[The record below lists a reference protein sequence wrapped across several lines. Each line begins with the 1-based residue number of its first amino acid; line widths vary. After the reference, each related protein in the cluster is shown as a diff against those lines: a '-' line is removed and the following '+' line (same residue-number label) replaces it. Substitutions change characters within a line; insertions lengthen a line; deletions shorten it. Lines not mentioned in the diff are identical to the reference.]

1 MISKFLEYATILY
14 FIITLYFVTYIDAI
28 IMIFIAWE
36 LRDTIFVVNW
46 ISGIGQCVI
55 YAVLVI
61 RIGSVLH
68 FVMYMNFSNITNL
81 IIAPLEWY

>member
-14 FIITLYFVTYIDAI
+14 FIITLYIGAI
-28 IMIFIAWE
+28 IMIFVAWE